1 MTWLRTKTADKD
13 EAGKLRHAG
22 KASRCG
28 DGPTTSALHQRAL
41 LQRVQTKLHPG
52 HDHGTAPAARRSV
65 SCIRV
70 DRRPPLHDH
79 REDETQ
85 AAGAGM
91 DVVLMEHRNA
101 AEASSSRCGLPRSA
115 AQRRSSYTDS
125 TSRRDNTRHVSAKKM
140 HSSIHISWLQVLKF
154 PTSDS

>member
-28 DGPTTSALHQRAL
+28 GGPTTSALHQRAL

-70 DRRPPLHDH
+70 DRRPPAHDH

-101 AEASSSRCGLPRSA
+101 AAASSSRCGLPRSA

-125 TSRRDNTRHVSAKKM
+125 TSSRDNTRHDAAKKM
-140 HSSIHISWLQVLKF
+140 HSRIHISWLHVLKF
-154 PTSDS
+154 PTSEG